1 MSDFFILSLLI
12 SFVLSFVIVTSFFFF
27 FCFFFHFVSVSLLLF
42 QVQLLCMRG
51 LLEGGFSRITTL

>member
-12 SFVLSFVIVTSFFFF
+12 SFVLSFVIVTSFYFVF
-27 FCFFFHFVSVSLLLF
+27 FFFHFVSVSLLLF